1 MAGDLLFYGLAG
13 NARDRGTDMQKPELT
28 PGFDWDDGRL
38 FLAVARAGQM
48 LAASVALGIN
58 QATLGRRMAEV
69 ERRLGTKLLV
79 RRTHGSELTDA
90 GAALA
95 ETMERGEAG
104 LMAPQAR
111 LHGADGRVSGVVRI
125 GAPDGFGTA
134 FIAPRLAALAER
146 HPDL

>member
-48 LAASVALGIN
+48 FAASVALGIN
-58 QATLGRRMAEV
+58 QATLSRRMAEL
-69 ERRLGTKLLV
+69 ERPLGTKPLV
-79 RRTHGSELTDA
+79 RRTHCREQPHA

-95 ETMERGEAG
+95 ETM
-104 LMAPQAR
+104 AR
-111 LHGADGRVSGVVRI
+111 V
-125 GAPDGFGTA
+125 
-134 FIAPRLAALAER
+134 
-146 HPDL
+146 